1 MLQVQVAGTSVA
13 LDKENSSTMTTGSVE
28 VGMPSPVAWPR
39 SCPFLLERE
48 RNSVSSCT
56 TLGPP
61 RDLKPW
67 GKEGRGGEEEEE
79 RGRGGGG
86 EGKRRRRRGGEEEEE
101 RGRGGGGEGERRR
114 RRGGEEEEERGRGE
128 RRRRGVVC
136 MSGLHEVFWLQY
148 RPHMLWRLAPTA

>member
-67 GKEGRGGEEEEE
+67 GKEGRGGEV
-79 RGRGGGG
+79 
-86 EGKRRRRRGGEEEEE
+86 
-101 RGRGGGGEGERRR
+101 
-114 RRGGEEEEERGRGE
+114 EEERGRGE

-136 MSGLHEVFWLQY
+136 MSGLHEVLWLQY